1 MKLTSDLLDINV
13 TTSSF
18 VLLVK
23 FCLPSSQQD
32 CSVSLLL
39 RMSVSVAFGV
49 LCRIK
54 QDTQDKLSFY
64 KMEQRSKQSGKVQV
78 SYLFDADG
86 RSERWRWR
94 TDREKG
100 KSRQTAGGKRKRE
113 ERVVTYFPKSCT
125 FFTGVGFH
133 MLRMFFVRS
142 CKLILPIFCRHLL
155 SKIKSTCAECPR
167 AAITYQD
174 SHRKGGTQQ
183 RLACRHAVFV

>member
-54 QDTQDKLSFY
+54 HRIRRINYHYT
-64 KMEQRSKQSGKVQV
+64 RWSKGQNRVGRFRCLTCSTLTVG
-78 SYLFDADG
+78 LRDG
-86 RSERWRWR
+86 
-94 TDREKG
+94 DGGHREKG
-100 KSRQTAGGKRKRE
+100 KSRQTAGGKRKKKRE

-142 CKLILPIFCRHLL
+142 C
-155 SKIKSTCAECPR
+155 
-167 AAITYQD
+167 
-174 SHRKGGTQQ
+174 
-183 RLACRHAVFV
+183 

>member
-94 TDREKG
+94 A
-100 KSRQTAGGKRKRE
+100 SRKRKVKTDSRRKEEEE
-113 ERVVTYFPKSCT
+113 ERRESCDL
-125 FFTGVGFH
+125 F
-133 MLRMFFVRS
+133 S
-142 CKLILPIFCRHLL
+142 
-155 SKIKSTCAECPR
+155 
-167 AAITYQD
+167 
-174 SHRKGGTQQ
+174 
-183 RLACRHAVFV
+183 